1 MASSKQVY
9 KMFDRK
15 TVTKAHIYLDQLPRE
30 ADGVYNMSFDNN
42 GRLVKRTG
50 YTKHNT
56 GDALAAKPITG
67 LFRFYKKDTSTKY
80 TFAVCDTVL
89 YILANSDPW
98 GGTSIKT
105 GLTTG
110 ANMHFVSFGDRCY
123 FCNDEDGLFKFGI
136 DDSSVRSVGITALR
150 QWNPVIRMSRS

>member
-30 ADGVYNMSFDNN
+30 ADGIYNMSFNN
-42 GRLVKRTG
+42 DGRLVKRTG

-56 GDALAAKPITG
+56 GDALSATKKITG

-80 TFAVCDTVL
+80 TLVV
-89 YILANSDPW
+89 
-98 GGTSIKT
+98 
-105 GLTTG
+105 
-110 ANMHFVSFGDRCY
+110 
-123 FCNDEDGLFKFGI
+123 
-136 DDSSVRSVGITALR
+136 
-150 QWNPVIRMSRS
+150 